1 MLRELKIKWITWI
14 DWVWL
19 TKEETE
25 KIIEKYDFHELDVEA
40 VLEPNQTARIDSY
53 DDYMFLTL
61 HFPKYNSVAQF
72 YSLNEFHVFLWKDF
86 IITLRDYEGQHLD
99 GIFKKYEAKQTEE
112 YDLDVSSGLILYEVI
127 QVMLEKMFKLGKNI
141 RKDIKL
147 IEGQVFDNL
156 NSRLV
161 KDIMIKKRNIIV
173 LKHMFSP
180 QKSVL
185 IGLENHMKKVFEDE
199 IEVYYEDL
207 EDKLDKIIT
216 DVKILEEYIE
226 SVEDAFKSLIDIK
239 TNSTIKFLTIF
250 SAVLLPLT
258 LITSFYGMNVDL
270 PFQDTPG
277 FVYGILFF
285 SIGLVALLY
294 IYSTKTR
301 KM

>member
-19 TKEETE
+19 TKDETQSV
-25 KIIEKYDFHELDVEA
+25 IEKYDFHELDIEA

-61 HFPKYNSVAQF
+61 HFPKYNSAAQF

-86 IITLRDYEGQHLD
+86 IITLRDFEGQHLD
-99 GIFKKYEAKQTEE
+99 GIFKKYQDQETEE

-141 RKDIKL
+141 KKDIKL

-173 LKHMFSP
+173 LKHMFQP

-207 EDKLDKIIT
+207 EDKLEKIIT

-270 PFQDTPG
+270 PFQETPG
-277 FVYGILFF
+277 FVYGLLFF
-285 SIGLVALLY
+285 SIWLVSLLY
-294 IYSTKTR
+294 IYYTKSR